1 MSKKQYQAVLKW
13 LLKHYIYLGILAF
26 GIAFAMLPMHGMMK
40 AGTIWEIMS
49 HWDMGDP
56 SWKPA

>member
-40 AGTIWEIMS
+40 A
-49 HWDMGDP
+49 
-56 SWKPA
+56 